1 MEPLVKHP
9 GTRWPIVAIAAALA
23 LVLAAPASAADGPWG
38 RAPRTGQADV
48 SAREAKPL
56 PAFAPAERDALT
68 RALERGRIDPA
79 TYALERARALFDL
92 SAVRSRYGDV
102 RRADPREA
110 TLILRDLV
118 LRLDELSAAQL
129 RQARAILARP
139 TDGVGDPQGDGYTV
153 AEEAPVCSTNGCVH
167 YVGST
172 IDAPDPTDT
181 TPANGIPDYV
191 DNTSAIFEEVW
202 GVEVGTYGYRAP
214 KSDATSLPAGNPNAD
229 IDIYIVDVGAES
241 LYGYCT
247 TDDPNADPGSGY
259 PYYDF
264 SAYCVVDDDF
274 APVQFPGVDGLD
286 ALRVTMAHEFFH
298 AVQFAYDAA
307 EDRWFME
314 SSATW
319 IEDEVYDPINDNW
332 QYFPKSPIGQ
342 PQVPLDS
349 NNKFNVYGDWIFHR
363 FLVESSPA
371 QDPVII
377 RKAWRLADADFNGPD
392 KYSLKA
398 IEAVVKDLGA
408 KFRWVFADFGM
419 WNDVPGAVYEE
430 GADYPF
436 APPTDAF
443 KITRNRSGASGSAV
457 LDHLTNRYFW
467 FVPGRGV
474 QDDAKLL
481 VAVNG
486 PAYKTGPE
494 ASVVVLF
501 KNGNVLFKP
510 LALNKAG
517 GADILMKFGK
527 GKVAEVDLV
536 LTNAS
541 IRHRT
546 ACWTD
551 EKWRYAC
558 AALPKDDNMR
568 YSFAVE
574 LVQ

>member
-9 GTRWPIVAIAAALA
+9 GTRWPSLATAAALA
-23 LVLAAPASAADGPWG
+23 LVLAAPASAADGPWE

-79 TYALERARALFDL
+79 TYALERARALFNL
-92 SAVRSRYGDV
+92 RAVRSRYGDV
-102 RRADPREA
+102 RQADPREA

-229 IDIYIVDVGAES
+229 IDIYVVDVGAES

-319 IEDEVYDPINDNW
+319 IEDEVYDAINDNW

-342 PQVPLDS
+342 PNVPLDA
-349 NNKFNVYGDWIFHR
+349 NNSSTCRGLDLPPVPQ
-363 FLVESSPA
+363 ESSGGSRSSARCGGTPMR
-371 QDPVII
+371 P
-377 RKAWRLADADFNGPD
+377 GPD
-392 KYSLKA
+392 KYSIKA

-408 KFRWVFADFGM
+408 KFRWAFADFGM

-430 GADYPF
+430 GEDYPF
-436 APPTDAF
+436 ASPTDAF
-443 KITRNRSGASGSAV
+443 KITRSRSRASDSVV
-457 LDHLTNRYFW
+457 LDHLTNRYYW

-486 PAYKTGPE
+486 PASKTGPE

-501 KNGNVLFKP
+501 ENGNVLFKP

-541 IRHRT
+541 TRHRT
-546 ACWTD
+546 ACWKD

-574 LVQ
+574 LIQ